1 MKDIRILYETFG
13 AEEYY
18 RTSGENYENP
28 HELQVKNL
36 IIRNLHRWDCS
47 GGVLDF
53 CAGGGEVTRALQQ
66 SGIENI
72 SGCDPFTHA
81 LYEKQTGLPC
91 ARFSFE
97 DIIKGAD
104 IGQHSLIICS
114 FALHLCPAKDLFPLT
129 WALLS
134 AAPTLVVITPH
145 KRPELELL
153 PSFSLQYEDFEL
165 TEREKKVRLKEY
177 ILSIA

>member
-18 RTSGENYENP
+18 RAFGEKYENP
-28 HELQVKNL
+28 HEIQVKNL

-66 SGIENI
+66 SGVEHIT
-72 SGCDPFTHA
+72 GCDPFTYA

-91 ARFSFE
+91 ARYFRGLPRTVCFVAV
-97 DIIKGAD
+97 GAVLRYW
-104 IGQHSLIICS
+104 ILPKRTLSPNHAS
-114 FALHLCPAKDLFPLT
+114 LFPPN
-129 WALLS
+129 AS
-134 AAPTLVVITPH
+134 PA
-145 KRPELELL
+145 
-153 PSFSLQYEDFEL
+153 SFGRVARVSG
-165 TEREKKVRLKEY
+165 TR
-177 ILSIA
+177 